1 MTKEVTASS
10 KPALL
15 IRQIELP
22 ETVGLLGV
30 NVNVHGPAS
39 SEEKLLAVTLTET
52 LVPGES
58 VTTGA
63 LISGLGETMN
73 GVNSA

>member
-1 MTKEVTASS
+1 MTKEVTESS

-22 ETVGLLGV
+22 GTVGLLGV

-39 SEEKLLAVTLTET
+39 SEEKLLAVTLTGT
-52 LVPGES
+52 LLPGE
-58 VTTGA
+58 
-63 LISGLGETMN
+63 
-73 GVNSA
+73 

>member
-10 KPALL
+10 KPELL
-15 IRQIELP
+15 IKQIELP

-39 SEEKLLAVTLTET
+39 SWEKLLAVTLTGT
-52 LVPGES
+52 VLPGE
-58 VTTGA
+58 
-63 LISGLGETMN
+63 
-73 GVNSA
+73 